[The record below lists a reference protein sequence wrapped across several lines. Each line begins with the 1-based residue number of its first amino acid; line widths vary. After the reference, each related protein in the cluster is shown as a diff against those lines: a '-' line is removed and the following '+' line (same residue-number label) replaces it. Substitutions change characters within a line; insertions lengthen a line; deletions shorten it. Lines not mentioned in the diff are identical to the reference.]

1 MTKTSTIHFTINNLA
16 SRSKG
21 ELINVDTAFDF
32 ENEYAEIFEMLE
44 DISLDVRQEVV
55 DEILAKTTENE

>member
-16 SRSKG
+16 SKAKG
-21 ELINVDTAFDF
+21 EFIDRDSAFEC

-44 DISLDVRQEVV
+44 DMSLDVRQEVV
-55 DEILAKTTENE
+55 DQILAITAQHE